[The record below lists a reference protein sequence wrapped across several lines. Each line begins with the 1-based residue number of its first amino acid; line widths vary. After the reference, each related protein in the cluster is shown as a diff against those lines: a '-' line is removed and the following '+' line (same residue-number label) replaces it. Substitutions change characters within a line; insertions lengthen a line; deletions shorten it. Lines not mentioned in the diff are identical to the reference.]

1 MFKFLL
7 SYSLY
12 FILILLSSTVSTFA
26 QINSA
31 EEKNIAEE
39 KIAQFKT
46 FLASKDTL
54 KAVNHILTFADS
66 LVKSQ
71 NQLARFNT
79 YDTLA
84 FLLSEISEYE
94 KSVSLYSQ
102 AADFFLSKKNYD
114 KAADI
119 YWEISLNYARLYK
132 YTEANQYSKKI
143 IALKNKLNDSKIISS
158 AYNDL
163 GLIFWKLGELDSA
176 VTYINK
182 SLTIAKN
189 RDDSIS
195 LAKRYNNLGVIYWR
209 KGDVENAY
217 KFYSESLLIR
227 EAIGDKKSV
236 TKVLNNL
243 ALVFQRLNY
252 FDLAESYINRALKI
266 SREINDPIG
275 ISYSLRRLGNLYLV
289 MNDFNEAEKL
299 LIESID
305 ILFEID
311 DQISLVQVYNLLG
324 NIYEKKDEADKAIK
338 NYNRAEEL
346 AEVINDKFSQA
357 LAHYNLGSIL
367 LNQNL
372 ERESYFHLSKSLE
385 LSEKFGYRIIKR
397 DTYKKFA
404 EYFRSTKN
412 ISKENYFL
420 YKFINVNDSL
430 LNESIISS
438 ISEVNTRNL
447 IKISEERRVLLQKEN
462 ELQKSKIEYQNFIL
476 TVFIILSVVVLGL
489 LTYSLFLNK
498 KMKRLVNLI
507 ELKNEELE
515 SANEA
520 KDKLFS
526 IIAHDLKG
534 PFTSILGFS
543 ELIYEESENKNQ
555 NEIKEYSSHLIK
567 NLNRLVE
574 LINNL
579 LNWSLIQR
587 EKISI
592 NKEEL
597 NASELVEHVLSDLE
611 LNAKLKSISFN
622 KSIEKDI
629 FIKGDRSMLSSAF
642 RNIISNAVKYS
653 PKDTSINVHCYKNSS
668 FMHLEVKDYG
678 KGMPKEKINTILNGD
693 LIESTLG
700 TNNEKGTG
708 IGISICKDFV
718 EQHEG
723 KLEIESDNTSFTLF
737 RIILPIN

>member
-1 MFKFLL
+1 VFKFRF
-7 SYSLY
+7 SYCF
-12 FILILLSSTVSTFA
+12 FIIIIFVSSITITFS
-26 QINSA
+26 QTYNV
-31 EEKNIAEE
+31 EEKNIAAD
-39 KIAQFKT
+39 KIAQFKSY
-46 FLASKDTL
+46 LGSKDTL
-54 KAVNHILTFADS
+54 KAINHILFFVDS
-66 LVKSQ
+66 LANHD
-71 NQLARFNT
+71 NQLERFNT

-84 FLLSEISEYE
+84 FLLSKISEYE
-94 KSVSLYSQ
+94 RAISLYEQ
-102 AADFFLSKKNYD
+102 TADFFISQKQYD

-132 YTEANQYSKKI
+132 YSEANQYSKKI

-209 KGDVENAY
+209 KGDIENAY
-217 KFYSESLLIR
+217 KYYSESLVIR
-227 EAIGDKKSV
+227 EAIDDKQSV

-275 ISYSLRRLGNLYLV
+275 ISYSLRRLGNLYLI
-289 MNDFNEAEKL
+289 MNDLDQAEKL
-299 LIESID
+299 LLESID

-324 NIYEKKDEADKAIK
+324 NIYEKKDDEEEAIK
-338 NYNRAEEL
+338 NYTKAEEL
-346 AEVINDKFSQA
+346 AIIINDKFSQA
-357 LAHYNLGSIL
+357 LAHYNLGSISL
-367 LNQNL
+367 KQNL
-372 ERESYFHLSKSLE
+372 ERESYFHLEKSLD

-447 IKISEERRVLLQKEN
+447 IKISEERRILLQKEN

-476 TVFIILSVVVLGL
+476 TVFIILSIVVLGL

-498 KMKRLVNLI
+498 KMKRLVSLI

-555 NEIKEYSSHLIK
+555 KEIKEYSSHLIK

-597 NASELVEHVLSDLE
+597 NASELVEHVLNDLE

-629 FIKGDRSMLSSAF
+629 LIKGDRSMLSSAF

-653 PKDTSINVHCYKNSS
+653 PQNSS
-668 FMHLEVKDYG
+668 IKINCTKKSNYMHFEVKDSG

-693 LIESTLG
+693 LTESTLG

-723 KLEIESDNTSFTLF
+723 KLEIESDNNSFTLF